1 MSLSISQIIGALAKQ
16 KTKRSE
22 RRPGS
27 VDPWG
32 WSLAGRQSIFTVRE
46 PTVPSAGSAIQWI
59 NRAKLTYRNIHHKV
73 ITIAERVLPTFNA
86 NLTSQKRLKANQT
99 SMTEWNN

>member
-1 MSLSISQIIGALAKQ
+1 MSLWISRTIRASAKQ
-16 KTKRSE
+16 KSKRSE

-32 WSLAGRQSIFTVRE
+32 WYLAGLQSIGTVRE
-46 PTVPSAGSAIQWI
+46 LTVPSAGSAIQWI
-59 NRAKLTYRNIHHKV
+59 NRAKLTYSYIHHKV
-73 ITIAERVLPTFNA
+73 ITIAERVLPTLNA